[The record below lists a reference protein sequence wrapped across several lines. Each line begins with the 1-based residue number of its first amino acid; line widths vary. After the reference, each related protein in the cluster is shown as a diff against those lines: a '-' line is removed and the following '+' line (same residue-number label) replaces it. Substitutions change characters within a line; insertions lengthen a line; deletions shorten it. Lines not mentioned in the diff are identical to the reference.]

1 MRQRGEADFR
11 VHVVEV
17 VRVSVGV
24 QKVDL
29 ARGAARG
36 AGGGGGGVAKVGRDI
51 RGADAVDVRG
61 DFPALFVWNIYDST
75 ERGVRFS
82 EKQPNYLPLSPSK
95 FCKIS
100 QMKCSSI
107 VLQFSAKCAD
117 FRKLSGISRKSQQ
130 KFRETFNEITD
141 YVEMLSN
148 FAKSD
153 IRKIHRKIP
162 N

>member
-75 ERGVRFS
+75 EKGVDFSGKNIFPKRGKK
-82 EKQPNYLPLSPSK
+82 EIHP
-95 FCKIS
+95 
-100 QMKCSSI
+100 
-107 VLQFSAKCAD
+107 
-117 FRKLSGISRKSQQ
+117 
-130 KFRETFNEITD
+130 TFLKPEQ
-141 YVEMLSN
+141 E
-148 FAKSD
+148 
-153 IRKIHRKIP
+153 RC
-162 N
+162 